1 MTDRGHNE
9 DYRREWAIE
18 VLKFLVQRRTHLNE
32 VMKVTKEL
40 SESLDRNDRV
50 SVNMLLTMRAE
61 ELEKVDLTLR
71 GLQEF
76 KEQLGVKTAGDI
88 DALLNGQQIEN
99 QMPEMDK
106 IIDTA
111 KDCRKVLDD
120 IIAVDKRMSRRV
132 AGENSFYEK

>member
-1 MTDRGHNE
+1 MTDKEYND

-18 VLKFLVQRRTHLNE
+18 VLKLLVQRRAHLNE

-40 SESLDRNDRV
+40 NESLDRNDRV
-50 SVNMLLTMRAE
+50 SVQMLLKMRAE

-71 GLQEF
+71 GLREF
-76 KEQLGVKTAGDI
+76 KEQLGKETAEDI
-88 DALLNGQQIEN
+88 DALLKGQRVED

-120 IIAVDKRMSRRV
+120 IIVIDKRMSRRV
-132 AGENSFYEK
+132 AGESSFYEK